1 MKKLLS
7 LFLALT
13 LLLALAGC
21 SAASG
26 SKNSSDLKVVC
37 TTYPVYL
44 FTKAITKDVQG
55 VDLEVL
61 VDQSISCIHDYSLSV
76 TDMKKLESADV
87 VIINGAWFESFL
99 DGIDFGSK
107 TVIDSSSG
115 IPLLDNDPHIWLDP
129 HRAGE
134 MAQNIGS
141 ELEKLHPSI
150 FSGCTLASE
159 EYAQELDE
167 LKTSLAAQLDGI
179 SCRELITFHDGFT
192 YFADAFDLDILKS
205 IEEESGSEA
214 SAAEVAE
221 MISLVKEHSLPAIFT
236 EVNGSNATAQ
246 AIARETGAQVAALN
260 MIISGDGLENEA
272 DPYAAAMTANVA
284 AVAGAMK

>member
-26 SKNSSDLKVVC
+26 TQNSSDLKVVC

>member
-7 LFLALT
+7 MFLALVMVF
-13 LLLALAGC
+13 ALTGC
-21 SAASG
+21 TKTSG
-26 SKNSSDLKVVC
+26 SEDSDLKVVC

-44 FTKAITKDVQG
+44 LTKAVTKDVQG

-61 VDQSISCIHDYSLSV
+61 VEQSISCIHDYSLSV

-87 VIINGAWFESFL
+87 VIINGANFESFL
-99 DGIDFGSK
+99 DGIDFTSK
-107 TVIDSSSG
+107 TVINSSTG
-115 IPLLDNDPHIWLDP
+115 IALLNNDPHIWLDP

-150 FSGCTLASE
+150 FSGCTLAAE
-159 EYAQELDE
+159 EYALELDE
-167 LKTSLAAQLDGI
+167 LKASLAAQLEGI

-192 YFADAFDLDILKS
+192 YFAAAFDLDILKA

-236 EVNGSNATAQ
+236 EVNGSSSTAQ
-246 AIARETGAQVAALN
+246 AIARETDAQVATLN

-272 DPYAAAMTANVA
+272 DPYAAAMTANVT
-284 AVAGAMK
+284 AVAEAMK

>member
-7 LFLALT
+7 LILALT
-13 LLLALAGC
+13 MLLALVGC
-21 SAASG
+21 AKTSDSESSG
-26 SKNSSDLKVVC
+26 LKVVC

-44 FTKAITKDVQG
+44 LTKAVTKDVQG
-55 VDLEVL
+55 VNLEVL
-61 VDQSISCIHDYSLSV
+61 VEQSISCIHDYSLSV

-87 VIINGAWFESFL
+87 VIINGANFESFL
-99 DGIDFGSK
+99 NGIDFTSK
-107 TVIDSSSG
+107 TVIDSSRG
-115 IPLLDNDPHIWLDP
+115 IALLDNDPHIWLDP

-150 FSGCTLASE
+150 FPGCTLAAE
-159 EYAQELDE
+159 EYALELDE
-167 LKTSLAAQLDGI
+167 LKASLAAQLEGI

-192 YFADAFDLDILKS
+192 YFAAAFDLDILKA

-236 EVNGSNATAQ
+236 EVNGSSSTAE
-246 AIARETGAQVAALN
+246 AIARETDAQVATLN

-272 DPYAAAMTANVA
+272 DPYAAAMTANVT
-284 AVAGAMK
+284 AVAEAMK